1 MRCLY
6 EYYEGGTEL
15 SKAQIS
21 KIIKDATDKH
31 PLFKPLAKQMDLY
44 RISERED
51 LLQRMYDNLSLRS

>member
-31 PLFKPLAKQMDLY
+31 PMFKP
-44 RISERED
+44 
-51 LLQRMYDNLSLRS
+51 